1 MEYSDKEKPLAVS
14 KAKEN
19 RNIITPY
26 AFQVADDLLGIPLAT
41 PFRRACA
48 LLVDLVFVAFLSDVS
63 SVFLTVLAAITFLI
77 ARHNVRYQSGAK
89 TKRMLFTGLA
99 GLMLLLFVF
108 QVIQSQK
115 IDVPGAPIS
124 QNSTQTIESD
134 STDEISATEAVA
146 LTLKYAAKSIEN
158 FSAIENGDC
167 EVAKVCWQK
176 VTDELAIDLAT
187 NHIAPRDARSLLEK
201 LTQQAQQTLSEQE
214 LEHLYTSSWQVYEQ
228 HSNPIK
234 EQETES
240 EDNLLDSGVQE
251 DSLATLDDEVVEGG
265 QEQQFNYSIVEQV
278 KSLASDFGLG
288 FGWAVFYFT
297 VLTAWLNGQTI
308 GKKLMGIKVIKLDG
322 STLTLWESFGR
333 YGGYGAGLATGLTGF
348 LQIYWDANR
357 QAIHDKISET
367 LVIDT
372 KRNKIKLR
380 KAQDG
385 QNSKSSDSPP

>member
-1 MEYSDKEKPLAVS
+1 MEYSDKAKPLAAG

-48 LLVDLVFVAFLSDVS
+48 LLADLVFVAFLSDVS
-63 SVFLTVLAAITFLI
+63 SVFLTVLAAVTFLI
-77 ARHNVRYQSGAK
+77 ARHNVKYQSGAK

-108 QVIQSQK
+108 QVVQLRK
-115 IDVPGAPIS
+115 LDVVGSPDQ
-124 QNSTQTIESD
+124 QNGTQANETD
-134 STDEISATEAVA
+134 SVGEVSATEAVA

-158 FSAIENGDC
+158 FSAIESGDC
-167 EVAKVCWQK
+167 EVAKTCWQK
-176 VTDELAIDLAT
+176 VTDELAVDLAT
-187 NHIAPRDARSLLEK
+187 NHIKPRDARSLLEK
-201 LTQQAQQTLSEQE
+201 LTQQAQENLSEQE

-228 HSNPIK
+228 HSKTIK
-234 EQETES
+234 EQENEFEGNLS
-240 EDNLLDSGVQE
+240 DPDVQDDSKVPLDND
-251 DSLATLDDEVVEGG
+251 VVEGG
-265 QEQQFNYSIVEQV
+265 QEQQYNYSIVEQV
-278 KSLASDFGLG
+278 KSLASEFGLG

-380 KAQDG
+380 KTQDG
-385 QNSKSSDSPP
+385 QSSKSSDSSP